1 MGRPKKPLTTV
12 QVARALGIHP
22 NTLRHYEAQG
32 YLPPIPRSAN
42 GYRRYRPAHVEQARL
57 AVMTLQWP
65 YIGDRGLLIELV
77 TSAARGDF
85 TAAESAAAQYL
96 TRLRQERAHA
106 EAAVSFLERWA
117 VGGVTDPAAGEMHT
131 QQAAE
136 YLGVTVD
143 MLRNWERSGLIV
155 NVPRDPVTGYR
166 RYGAPELGRLR
177 VIRLLVKAGYSQM
190 AVLRAL
196 NQLNHGRTDD
206 LRAALELPHEDS
218 ANEAIDII
226 ADRWLSSLE
235 RLAQHTE
242 QIIAQIR
249 RMAGRE
255 TA

>member
-1 MGRPKKPLTTV
+1 V

-42 GYRRYRPAHVEQARL
+42 GYRRYSAAHLEQARL

-65 YIGDRGLLIELV
+65 YVGDRALLVELV
-77 TSAARGDF
+77 MCAAQSNF
-85 TAAESAAAQYL
+85 TAAESAAVQYL
-96 TRLRQERAHA
+96 ARLQQERAHA

-117 VGGVTDPAAGEMHT
+117 VGGVADPATGDMHT
-131 QQAAE
+131 QQAAD

-155 NVPRDPVTGYR
+155 VVPRDPATGYR
-166 RYGAPELGRLR
+166 RYGTTELGRLR

-196 NQLNHGRTDD
+196 SQLDRGRADD

-218 ANEAIDII
+218 ANEAIEII

-242 QIIAQIR
+242 EIIIQIR

-255 TA
+255 TP

>member
-22 NTLRHYEAQG
+22 NTLRHYESQG

-42 GYRRYRPAHVEQARL
+42 GYRRYRPAHIEQARL

-65 YIGDRGLLIELV
+65 YVGDRTLLIELV
-77 TSAARGDF
+77 ISAAQGDF
-85 TAAESAAAQYL
+85 AAAESAAAQYL
-96 TRLRQERAHA
+96 ARLRQERAHA
-106 EAAVSFLERWA
+106 SAAVDFVERWA
-117 VGGVTDPAAGEMHT
+117 AGDAVDPAAGEMHT

-136 YLGVTVD
+136 YLGITVD

-155 NVPRDPVTGYR
+155 NVPRDPSTGYR

-196 NQLNHGRTDD
+196 HQLDRGGASD

-235 RLAQHTE
+235 RLEQHT
-242 QIIAQIR
+242 QNIIAQIR

-255 TA
+255 IA